1 MKHDF
6 NKLKNIGHKTSNKK
20 IFAYG
25 SKTSLPIKG
34 CFQSD
39 IIFYDRT
46 DYAKLCV
53 ISSKS
58 NQ

>member
-1 MKHDF
+1 MKNDF

-34 CFQSD
+34 CF
-39 IIFYDRT
+39 
-46 DYAKLCV
+46 
-53 ISSKS
+53 
-58 NQ
+58 